1 MLRPAS
7 ASVLFVRVSIVFSSP
22 GLELDKSASDA
33 FVSSSV
39 HCRAPSVLRLVSAEA
54 LITISRPARCV
65 HFVFISFH
73 PVAFGRRRFTPE
85 QAGADVV
92 VKAVKK
98 LKRSRT
104 SDLSLVDGRDLR
116 SLTAR
121 PVLRHYKRDV
131 G

>member
-39 HCRAPSVLRLVSAEA
+39 LSRAPPVLRLVSAEA

-65 HFVFISFH
+65 HCVFLFLRWLLAAVDLH
-73 PVAFGRRRFTPE
+73 LE
-85 QAGADVV
+85 QAGTVV
-92 VKAVKK
+92 VENK
-98 LKRSRT
+98 L
-104 SDLSLVDGRDLR
+104 
-116 SLTAR
+116 
-121 PVLRHYKRDV
+121 
-131 G
+131 